1 MFIKSKKIFLSL
13 LLSSVLIILIIG
25 GIALGLFK
33 DKPSKDN
40 NVINSNNGSVNSSNK
55 DNTTNNNNN
64 TSTNDNSNS
73 NNNNNNNNNT
83 INFSDEEL
91 VTLLAN
97 GNDSIRKLQGLYDT
111 SKTVSVKDNA
121 TFPIYAKLKDKTFT
135 DYDSLYK
142 YLSEKLSLDK
152 YFSEEF
158 SQKLVKHLSK
168 EIDKEFYIGLGDF
181 GIGINVKDSKISSKK
196 IDGNKISVTFEA
208 PSYISGEKSISLNAA
223 LLFENGKLIIDK
235 MDTWGIPILK
245 E

>member
-13 LLSSVLIILIIG
+13 LLSTALIILIIG

-40 NVINSNNGSVNSSNK
+40 NVINSNTGSANSSSK
-55 DNTTNNNNN
+55 DNGTNTNNNNN
-64 TSTNDNSNS
+64 TSTN
-73 NNNNNNNNNT
+73 NNNNNN

-91 VTLLAN
+91 VTLLSN
-97 GNDSIRKLQGLYDT
+97 GNDSVRKLQGLYDT

-121 TFPIYAKLKDKTFT
+121 TFPVYAKLKDKTFK
-135 DYDSLYK
+135 DYESLYK
-142 YLSEKLSLDK
+142 YLSEELSLDK

-181 GIGINVKDSKISSKK
+181 GIGLNVKDSKISSKK
-196 IDGNKISVTFEA
+196 IDGNKISVTFDS
-208 PSYISGEKSISLNAA
+208 PSYISGEKSISLDAA
-223 LLFENGKLIIDK
+223 LLFENGKLVIDK

-245 E
+245 Q

>member
-1 MFIKSKKIFLSL
+1 MFIKSKKVFLSL
-13 LLSSVLIILIIG
+13 LLSTALIILIIG

-33 DKPSKDN
+33 DKPNKDN
-40 NVINSNNGSVNSSNK
+40 NVINTNNGSVNSSNK
-55 DNTTNNNNN
+55 DNTTNN
-64 TSTNDNSNS
+64 S
-73 NNNNNNNNNT
+73 NNNN

-91 VTLLAN
+91 VTLLSN
-97 GNDSIRKLQGLYDT
+97 GNDSLRKLQGLYDT
-111 SKTVSVKDNA
+111 SKTVTVKDDA
-121 TFPIYAKLKDKTFT
+121 TFPFYAKLKDKTFK
-135 DYDSLYK
+135 DYESLYK
-142 YLSEKLSLDK
+142 YLSEELSLDK

-208 PSYISGEKSISLNAA
+208 PSFISGEKSISLNST
-223 LLFENGKLIIDK
+223 LLFKNEKLVIDK
-235 MDTWGIPILK
+235 MDTWGIHILN

>member
-1 MFIKSKKIFLSL
+1 MFIKSKKVLLPL
-13 LLSSVLIILIIG
+13 LLSAVLIILIIS
-25 GIALGLFK
+25 GINLGLFK
-33 DKPSKDN
+33 DKPNKDN

-55 DNTTNNNNN
+55 DNTTNTNNNSN
-64 TSTNDNSNS
+64 NTTSTNNNSSSSS
-73 NNNNNNNNNT
+73 NNNN

-91 VTLLAN
+91 VTLLSN
-97 GNDSIRKLQGLYDT
+97 GNDSLRKLQGLYDT
-111 SKTVSVKDNA
+111 SKTVSVKDND
-121 TFPIYAKLKDKTFT
+121 TFPVYAKLKDKTFT

-158 SQKLVKHLSK
+158 SEKLVKHLSK

-208 PSYISGEKSISLNAA
+208 PSFISNEETSSHNVI

-235 MDTWGIPILK
+235 MDTWGIPILQQ
-245 E
+245 